1 MMFLPAMQSGK
12 TCLPAG
18 VVWVAIYPIHPRR
31 KSMSCHPRVTEW
43 TQTIQA
49 HLPHLSKPQAT
60 VLALW
65 SLGMVLAR
73 SCALTAV
80 AVFLAGWCHRKE
92 QTVRQQLRE
101 FCYEVE
107 AKRGDRRQALALEPC
122 FEPLLRWVLSG
133 WQGTQV
139 ALALDATTLGT
150 RFTVLA
156 ISVVYRGC
164 AIPVAWTILLA
175 NMPHAWRREWLRMLR
190 QLRPAIPRAWTVIVL
205 ADRGLYARWLF
216 RRIVRLSWHPFLRI
230 NTGGT
235 FRPQGH
241 VRGVPLQTLVPEP
254 GTSWQ
259 GTGIAFKG
267 RHRQLHCTLLACW
280 EAGYKDP
287 WLILTDLPPEAS
299 SAGWYGLR
307 AWIEQGFKITKRA
320 GWQWHRT
327 HMTKPERAARLWL
340 AVAVATLWL
349 LSVGGEAEETIPAS
363 TVPDVTALIPTP
375 PRMRRATRLRL
386 MSVFRRGWNLILVA
400 LLEQAPLP
408 MGRFVPEP
416 WPAVMALEEQAL
428 LLPNLAVPL
437 AA

>member
-1 MMFLPAMQSGK
+1 
-12 TCLPAG
+12 
-18 VVWVAIYPIHPRR
+18 
-31 KSMSCHPRVTEW
+31 MSCHPRVTEW
-43 TQTIQA
+43 TTTIQT
-49 HLPHLSKPQAT
+49 HLPHLTKPQAT

-80 AVFLAGWCHRKE
+80 SAFLAMWLHRKE
-92 QTVRQQLRE
+92 ETVRQQWRE
-101 FCYEVE
+101 FCYEAT
-107 AKRGDRRQALALEPC
+107 AKRGLARQALVVEPC
-122 FEPLLRWVLSG
+122 FVPLLAWVLCW
-133 WQGTQV
+133 WQGTQL

-150 RFTVLA
+150 RFTVLV
-156 ISVVYRGC
+156 ISVVSRGC
-164 AIPVAWTILLA
+164 AIPVAWTVLEA
-175 NMPHAWRREWLRMLR
+175 TAKHAWRREWLRMLR
-190 QLRPAIPRAWTVIVL
+190 QIHRAVPPTWTVIVL
-205 ADRGLYARWLF
+205 ADRGLYARWLL
-216 RRIVRLSWHPFLRI
+216 RRITRLGWHPFLRM

-235 FRPQGH
+235 FRPQGQ
-241 VRGVPLQTLVPEP
+241 VRGVPLKTLVPEP

-259 GTGIAFKG
+259 GTGIAFRG
-267 RHRQLHCTLLACW
+267 RNRQLHCTLLACW

-299 SAGWYGLR
+299 TACWYGLR

-340 AVAVATLWL
+340 AVAVATLGL
-349 LSVGGEAEETIPAS
+349 LSVGGEAEATIPAS
-363 TVPDVTALIPTP
+363 TVPDVTALIPKQ

-386 MSVFRRGWNLILVA
+386 VSVFRRGWNLILVA
-400 LLEQAPLP
+400 LLDQTPLP

-416 WPAVMALEEQAL
+416 WPAVMALEEQAP
-428 LLPNLAVPL
+428 LLPNLEVPL

>member
-1 MMFLPAMQSGK
+1 
-12 TCLPAG
+12 
-18 VVWVAIYPIHPRR
+18 
-31 KSMSCHPRVTEW
+31 MSCHPRVTEW
-43 TQTIQA
+43 TMTIQA
-49 HLPHLSKPQAT
+49 HMPHLSKPQAT

-80 AVFLAGWCHRKE
+80 SAFLATWLGRKE
-92 QTVRQQLRE
+92 NTVRQQLRE
-101 FCYEVE
+101 FCYEAT
-107 AKRGDRRQALALEPC
+107 AKRGMDRCALRVETC
-122 FEPLLRWVLSG
+122 FVPLLAWVVSW
-133 WQGTQV
+133 WQGTQL

-150 RFTVLA
+150 RFVVLV

-164 AIPVAWTILLA
+164 AIPVAWVVLSATEK
-175 NMPHAWRREWLRMLR
+175 HAWRREWLRMLR
-190 QLRPAIPRAWTVIVL
+190 QLRPAIPTGWTVIVL

-216 RRIVRLSWHPFLRI
+216 RRITRLGWHPFLRI

-235 FRPQGH
+235 FRPKGH

-327 HMTKPERAARLWL
+327 HMTQPERAARLWL

-349 LSVGGEAEETIPAS
+349 LSVGGEADETIPAS
-363 TVPDVTALIPTP
+363 TVPDIIALVPTP
-375 PRMRRATRLRL
+375 RRMRRATRVRL
-386 MSVFRRGWNLILVA
+386 VSVFRQGWIRILVA
-400 LLEQAPLP
+400 LLNQAPLP
-408 MGRFVPEP
+408 IGRFIPEP
-416 WPAVMALEEQAL
+416 WPAVPVPEQEEL
-428 LLPNLAVPL
+428 LLPDLEMPQ